1 MPPKT
6 RAQQSA
12 MDFDDGQ
19 DAAGN
24 TTDKN
29 VPQPV
34 ETSTSGVEASL
45 AALAGMFQTFLQYQR
60 EREE

>member
-6 RAQQSA
+6 SAQQSA
-12 MDFDDGQ
+12 IDFDNGQ
-19 DAAGN
+19 EAAGN

-34 ETSTSGVEASL
+34 ETFTSGEEASL
-45 AALAGMFQTFLQYQR
+45 AALAGMFQTFLQYQ
-60 EREE
+60 